1 MQFATHSLTGSVPPV
16 TRADALRIE
25 EVAGRSAFRRFLELP
40 FRLHAAHPHWGAPLP
55 ASERRRLTPRLNPFF
70 DRGDAAYFLARRG
83 SVDVGRVTAHVRHPG
98 DQGWFGFFE
107 VDVEGE
113 ADGGVAVATALLE
126 RAGRWL
132 AGRECTTATGPVSF
146 TDDEELGVLVAGHD
160 HDGLTGRP
168 WTPPAY
174 EPLVSGAGAT
184 WGTGVEVAA
193 EVATYVLD
201 LADPVVAAVAGAA
214 PAPAPATVAVPAGW
228 APTADPALVVAVE
241 GAGIALAVP
250 NVAGSIAGAGLRSA
264 WSLAKRART
273 RDWEGAVVLALDGP
287 PEVLVPVVAKA
298 AIGAG
303 YRWLASPW
311 SPDDRT
317 PTLVHRTFTLPLPV
331 SFGISAYPR
340 AKIPK

>member
-1 MQFATHSLTGSVPPV
+1 MGGGRHASGNLAPELQFATDSAAGSVPRV
-16 TRADALRIE
+16 SRGDALRIE
-25 EVAGRSAFRRFLELP
+25 EVAGRAAFRRFLELP
-40 FRLHAAHPHWGAPLP
+40 FRLHAAHPHWRAPLP
-55 ASERRRLTPRLNPFF
+55 ASERRRLTPRMNPFF
-70 DRGDAAYFLARRG
+70 GRGDAAYFLARRG

-113 ADGGVAVATALLE
+113 ADGGSAVATALLE

-132 AGRECTTATGPVSF
+132 AERECTTATGPVSF
-146 TDDEELGVLVAGHD
+146 TEDEELGVLVAGHD

-168 WTPPAY
+168 WTPVAY
-174 EPLVSGAGAT
+174 AVLLSGRGS
-184 WGTGVEVAA
+184 VAA

-201 LADPVVAAVAGAA
+201 LQDAGVADLASAAVPAVA
-214 PAPAPATVAVPAGW
+214 PAAVAVPAGW
-228 APTADPALVVAVE
+228 APTADPALAVAVE
-241 GAGIALAVP
+241 GAGVAVAVP
-250 NVAGSIAGAGLRSA
+250 NVAGSIAGAGVRSA

-287 PEVLVPVVAKA
+287 ADVLVPALAQA
-298 AIGAG
+298 ATGAG

-317 PTLVHRTFTLPLPV
+317 PSLVHRTFTLPLPV
-331 SFGISAYPR
+331 
-340 AKIPK
+340 